1 MRSWR
6 GNKTGGRQDIFAS
19 MLLIFVVLIPFFFAK
34 GLIKILGKDEMKR
47 LSLRLILRDSGLSG
61 LLLREKVPCM
71 LPEIG
76 VNP

>member
-19 MLLIFVVLIPFFFAK
+19 ILLIFVVLIPFFFAK

-47 LSLRLILRDSGLSG
+47 L
-61 LLLREKVPCM
+61 LLKAHTE
-71 LPEIG
+71 G
-76 VNP
+76 